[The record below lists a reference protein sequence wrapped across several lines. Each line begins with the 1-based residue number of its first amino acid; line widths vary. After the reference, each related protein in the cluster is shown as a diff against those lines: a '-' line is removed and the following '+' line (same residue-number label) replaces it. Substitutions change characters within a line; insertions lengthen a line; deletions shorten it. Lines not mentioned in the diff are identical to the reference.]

1 MWSQSHTTVI
11 LALKQSNSSEF
22 FCLIIFE
29 KHSNCILKLKI
40 IYWAKNPIVFFSE
53 SEITDNPDELPLEY
67 DVERIQAYWSKRP
80 GEVIKRTAKILSIL
94 IPYFHKL
101 VIWEYLIRRKIRDS
115 PGLQKKYAIE
125 LRQILTELGNY
136 HEKLL
141 FLYIRSPFY
150 NFYRLPKN

>member
-1 MWSQSHTTVI
+1 M
-11 LALKQSNSSEF
+11 
-22 FCLIIFE
+22 IF
-29 KHSNCILKLKI
+29 S
-40 IYWAKNPIVFFSE
+40 AKNAIVFFSE

-141 FLYIRSPFY
+141 FLYITPPFY